1 MTATPERSD
10 GIDIFKAFD
19 YNIAYEIRLKKAM
32 ECNLICPFHY
42 FGISDL
48 EIDGELIDD
57 NTDFGH
63 LISDERARKI
73 KEGQSKT
80 CKLCKI
86 LLFLYKSDRKNHT
99 NFK

>member
-1 MTATPERSD
+1 
-10 GIDIFKAFD
+10 
-19 YNIAYEIRLKKAM
+19 M

-73 KEGQSKT
+73 KEASDKFGTDNGELRALVFVLALK
-80 CKLCKI
+80 KR
-86 LLFLYKSDRKNHT
+86 KSLQGK
-99 NFK
+99 

>member
-1 MTATPERSD
+1 
-10 GIDIFKAFD
+10 
-19 YNIAYEIRLKKAM
+19 M

-73 KEGQSKT
+73 IASFWSRG
-80 CKLCKI
+80 
-86 LLFLYKSDRKNHT
+86 HT
-99 NFK
+99 